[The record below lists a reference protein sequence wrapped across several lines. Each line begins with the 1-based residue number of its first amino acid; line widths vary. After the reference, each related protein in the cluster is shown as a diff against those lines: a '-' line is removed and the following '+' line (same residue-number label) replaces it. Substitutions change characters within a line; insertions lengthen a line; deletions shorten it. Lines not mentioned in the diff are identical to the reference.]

1 MNKFIFLQL
10 SELESALARERGQ
23 QSSSGVEVTQLR
35 VVVEDLR
42 RRTAELEESNRTL
55 GLRSSHLTAE
65 LRDAEGVHNAQ
76 VGLRC
81 NLLFWFIFVDG
92 GKTQRD

>member
-1 MNKFIFLQL
+1 M
-10 SELESALARERGQ
+10 
-23 QSSSGVEVTQLR
+23 
-35 VVVEDLR
+35 EDLR

-76 VGLRC
+76 VGVGR
-81 NLLFWFIFVDG
+81 
-92 GKTQRD
+92 